1 MNRNEADKKYT
12 WDLSSLFKDQSSFDA
27 QLERSKQQ
35 LQELCQRK
43 GHIADSIDTYAAF
56 LNDQETFER
65 GLENLYVYA
74 KMSTDVEPKDMQNQ
88 QNFAQAANLLQ
99 QAQLDL
105 TFVSLELIHHE
116 KEIKEYLKEDC
127 CKDFR
132 YPMEELFRTIPHRL
146 DDQMES
152 FLSEV
157 NEIASI
163 PNETYQSIRLTFDDV
178 EVNGKKEFLNGATY
192 HDFLRNPDVQ
202 VRKQAFEHY
211 FKEYGNL
218 ENAFANLLIGNAKG
232 QVLNAKTRH
241 FDSALQAS
249 LFQDGVDETL
259 YNKILMM
266 ANEKYIDY
274 LHAFFA
280 MKKRVLGIE
289 EFHEYDIA
297 LDLEPACDVHYSIEE
312 CRSILK
318 QALSVLGDDYVSLL
332 DQAFTQRWI
341 DFYPSK
347 DKRTGA
353 YSWGTYDSNPY
364 ILTNFTGSYDSLST
378 LAHELGHSMH
388 SYYSNHHNRPMLAGY
403 QIFVAEVAST
413 VNEILLNTYLLKTN
427 NDPSYRRYILSNL
440 MEEFVGTCYR
450 QPMFAQFEKDL
461 HAWIE
466 ERKPISSKTI
476 TDRCL
481 ELNKAYFGD
490 AVIVDDLQKY
500 GFYYVPH
507 FYYNF
512 YVYKYTLGMSVAISF
527 VKDILDGHP
536 EAYRQFLTKGGSESP
551 VDELKNA
558 GVDPLKDEVYDN
570 AFTFFK
576 EIMDEFESLT
586 EQKQKQQ

>member
-1 MNRNEADKKYT
+1 M
-12 WDLSSLFKDQSSFDA
+12 
-27 QLERSKQQ
+27 
-35 LQELCQRK
+35 
-43 GHIADSIDTYAAF
+43 
-56 LNDQETFER
+56 
-65 GLENLYVYA
+65 
-74 KMSTDVEPKDMQNQ
+74 
-88 QNFAQAANLLQ
+88 
-99 QAQLDL
+99 
-105 TFVSLELIHHE
+105 
-116 KEIKEYLKEDC
+116 
-127 CKDFR
+127 
-132 YPMEELFRTIPHRL
+132 
-146 DDQMES
+146 
-152 FLSEV
+152 
-157 NEIASI
+157 
-163 PNETYQSIRLTFDDV
+163 
-178 EVNGKKEFLNGATY
+178 
-192 HDFLRNPDVQ
+192 
-202 VRKQAFEHY
+202 
-211 FKEYGNL
+211 
-218 ENAFANLLIGNAKG
+218 
-232 QVLNAKTRH
+232 
-241 FDSALQAS
+241 
-249 LFQDGVDETL
+249 
-259 YNKILMM
+259 
-266 ANEKYIDY
+266 
-274 LHAFFA
+274 
-280 MKKRVLGIE
+280 
-289 EFHEYDIA
+289 
-297 LDLEPACDVHYSIEE
+297 
-312 CRSILK
+312 
-318 QALSVLGDDYVSLL
+318 L

-490 AVIVDDLQKY
+490 AVIVNDLQKY

-527 VKDILDGHP
+527 VKDILNRHP
-536 EAYRQFLTKGGSESP
+536 EAYRQFLTKGESESP

-586 EQKQKQQ
+586 EQKQSSNKTSSVFTLVFSCRNCCRNSLYFGCRKYRSTDHLDLVCRSCCKNCLYSACRSCMSRRHFLQDVLAQLRFERVDCYLAAEDVETMRMHSCRPLAVQIPYR

>member
-1 MNRNEADKKYT
+1 MNRNEADIRYT
-12 WDLSSLFKDQSSFDA
+12 WDLSSLFADQQAFDA
-27 QLERSKQQ
+27 QVIETNKQLED
-35 LQELCQRK
+35 LCSRK
-43 GHIADSIDTYAAF
+43 GHITDSLSSYVQF

-74 KMSTDVEPKDMQNQ
+74 KMATDVEPKDMQNQ
-88 QNFAQAANLLQ
+88 HNLAQASNLLQ
-99 QAQLDL
+99 KAQLDL
-105 TFVSLELIHHE
+105 TFVSLELLHHAE
-116 KEIKEYLKEDC
+116 QVREYLKEDV

-132 YPMEELFRTIPHRL
+132 YPMHELFRTLPHRL
-146 DDQMES
+146 SDEMEN

-163 PNETYQSIRLTFDDV
+163 PDETYQSIRLTFDDV
-178 EVNGKKEFLNGATY
+178 IVDGKKEFLNGATY
-192 HDFLRNPDVQ
+192 REFLRNPNVE
-202 VRKQAFEHY
+202 VRRQAFENY

-232 QVLNAKTRH
+232 QVLNARTRH

-259 YNKILMM
+259 YNKILFM
-266 ANEKYIDY
+266 ANEKYIHY
-274 LHAFFA
+274 LHDFFS
-280 MKKRVLGIE
+280 MKKRILGIE

-297 LDLEPACDVHYSIEE
+297 LDLEPSYEIHYTIEE
-312 CRSILK
+312 CKEILK
-318 QALSVLGDDYVSLL
+318 KAFAVLGDDYAAII
-332 DQAFTQRWI
+332 DQAFHERWI

-347 DKRTGA
+347 EKRTGA

-378 LAHELGHSMH
+378 LAHELGHSLH
-388 SYYSNHHNRPMLAGY
+388 SYYSKKNNRAMLANY

-413 VNEILLNTYLLKTN
+413 VNEILLNKYLLKTSK
-427 NDPSYRRYILSNL
+427 DPQYRRYILSNL

-461 HAWIE
+461 HEWVE
-466 ERKPISSKTI
+466 QRKPISSKMI

-481 ELNKAYFGD
+481 ELNKQYFGE
-490 AVIVDDLQKY
+490 AVIIDDLQKY

-512 YVYKYTLGMSVAISF
+512 YVYKYTLGMAVAISF
-527 VKDILDGHP
+527 VKEILNGNAAP
-536 EAYRQFLTKGGSESP
+536 YREFLTKGGSESP
-551 VDELKNA
+551 VDELCHG
-558 GVDPLKDEVYDN
+558 GVDPLSDQVYDD

-576 EIMDEFESLT
+576 EIMEEFLELQT
-586 EQKQKQQ
+586 Q